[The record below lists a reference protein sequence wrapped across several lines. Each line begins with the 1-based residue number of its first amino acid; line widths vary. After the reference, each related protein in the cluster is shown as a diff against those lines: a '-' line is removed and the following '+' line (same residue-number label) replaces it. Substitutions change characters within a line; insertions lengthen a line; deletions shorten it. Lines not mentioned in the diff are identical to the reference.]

1 MLTAVPA
8 KFHSS
13 MLLSRD
19 QVMRLFKVFVLA
31 TVFALAGA
39 PSVSQSPGLGGA
51 QSSVT
56 PKDGFV
62 PTAGVAVAIAEAV
75 LVPVYG
81 RQLVNSERP
90 FKAELS
96 QGVWDVNGTVPCN
109 PPGSL
114 CPGGAAE
121 VKISKKTGQ
130 IMFMTH
136 DQ

>member
-1 MLTAVPA
+1 MT
-8 KFHSS
+8 
-13 MLLSRD
+13 
-19 QVMRLFKVFVLA
+19 LFKVFVLA
-31 TVFALAGA
+31 TVLALARTL
-39 PSVSQSPGLGGA
+39 SVAQSLGLGA
-51 QSSVT
+51 APKSVA

-62 PTAGVAVAIAEAV
+62 PTAAVAVAIAEAV

-81 RQLVNSERP
+81 KQLINSERP
-90 FKAELS
+90 FKAELAHD
-96 QGVWDVNGTVPCN
+96 VWDINGTVPCN

-130 IMFMTH
+130 ILFMTH